1 MIHKTIKI
9 ANIGSIFNFT
19 INQMLVK
26 KLNKIAEATV
36 GITRF
41 FLDII
46 NIAMQVK
53 NTISLIVSSES
64 AKTPAGNI
72 IILPSNAAK
81 VEQATQ
87 LNQLKIFDFT
97 LTFSEVSAPMNL
109 DIYVAIEVA
118 IIAKIII

>member
-9 ANIGSIFNFT
+9 ASIGSILNFN

-36 GITRF
+36 GITKF

-53 NTISLIVSSES
+53 NTISLIIRSES

-81 VEQATQ
+81 VE
-87 LNQLKIFDFT
+87 
-97 LTFSEVSAPMNL
+97 
-109 DIYVAIEVA
+109 
-118 IIAKIII
+118 

>member
-9 ANIGSIFNFT
+9 PSISSILNFN

-26 KLNKIAEATV
+26 KLSKIAEVIV
-36 GITRF
+36 GITKF

-53 NTISLIVSSES
+53 NTISLIISSES

-72 IILPSNAAK
+72 IILPSKAAK
-81 VEQATQ
+81 VE
-87 LNQLKIFDFT
+87 
-97 LTFSEVSAPMNL
+97 
-109 DIYVAIEVA
+109 
-118 IIAKIII
+118 

>member
-1 MIHKTIKI
+1 MIHRTIKI

-19 INQMLVK
+19 TNQMLVK
-26 KLNKIAEATV
+26 KLNKIAEAIV
-36 GITRF
+36 GITKF

-53 NTISLIVSSES
+53 NTISLIIRSES

-72 IILPSNAAK
+72 IILPSSAAK
-81 VEQATQ
+81 VEYATQ

-118 IIAKIII
+118 IIAKIIS

>member
-26 KLNKIAEATV
+26 KLNKIAEAIV
-36 GITRF
+36 GITKF
-41 FLDII
+41 FLEII
-46 NIAMQVK
+46 NIAIQVK

-72 IILPSNAAK
+72 IILPSSAAK
-81 VEQATQ
+81 VESATQ
-87 LNQLKIFDFT
+87 LNHLKILDLT
-97 LTFSEVSAPMNL
+97 LTFSEVSAPINL

-118 IIAKIII
+118 IIAKIIS

>member
-9 ANIGSIFNFT
+9 ASIGSILNFN

-36 GITRF
+36 VITKF

-53 NTISLIVSSES
+53 KTISLIVSSES

-81 VEQATQ
+81 VE
-87 LNQLKIFDFT
+87 
-97 LTFSEVSAPMNL
+97 
-109 DIYVAIEVA
+109 
-118 IIAKIII
+118 

>member
-9 ANIGSIFNFT
+9 ASIGSIINFT

-26 KLNKIAEATV
+26 KLNKIAEVTV
-36 GITRF
+36 GITKF

-46 NIAMQVK
+46 NIAMQVR
-53 NTISLIVSSES
+53 NTISLIVSSDS

-81 VEQATQ
+81 VE
-87 LNQLKIFDFT
+87 
-97 LTFSEVSAPMNL
+97 
-109 DIYVAIEVA
+109 
-118 IIAKIII
+118 

>member
-9 ANIGSIFNFT
+9 ARIGSIINFI

-26 KLNKIAEATV
+26 KLNKIAEVTV
-36 GITRF
+36 GITKF

-81 VEQATQ
+81 VE
-87 LNQLKIFDFT
+87 
-97 LTFSEVSAPMNL
+97 
-109 DIYVAIEVA
+109 
-118 IIAKIII
+118 

>member
-26 KLNKIAEATV
+26 KLNKIAEAIV
-36 GITRF
+36 GNTKF

-53 NTISLIVSSES
+53 NTISLIESSEL

-87 LNQLKIFDFT
+87 LNHLKIFDFT

>member
-9 ANIGSIFNFT
+9 ASIGSIINFI

-26 KLNKIAEATV
+26 KLSKIAEVIV
-36 GITRF
+36 GITKF

-53 NTISLIVSSES
+53 NTISLIISSES

-72 IILPSNAAK
+72 IILPNNAAR
-81 VEQATQ
+81 VE
-87 LNQLKIFDFT
+87 
-97 LTFSEVSAPMNL
+97 
-109 DIYVAIEVA
+109 
-118 IIAKIII
+118 

>member
-19 INQMLVK
+19 TNQMLVK
-26 KLNKIAEATV
+26 KLNRIAEAMV
-36 GITRF
+36 GITKF
-41 FLDII
+41 FLNII
-46 NIAMQVK
+46 NIAIQVK
-53 NTISLIVSSES
+53 NTINRIVSSES

-72 IILPSNAAK
+72 IILPSSAAK